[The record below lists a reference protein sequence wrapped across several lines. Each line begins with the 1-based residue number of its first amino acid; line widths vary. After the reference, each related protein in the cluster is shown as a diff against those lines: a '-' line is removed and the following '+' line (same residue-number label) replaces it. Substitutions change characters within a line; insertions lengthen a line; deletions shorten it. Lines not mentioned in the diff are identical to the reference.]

1 VTALAIL
8 GRAAAAFAVVA
19 LFVGG
24 WIWSILVLQTFG
36 KWSGGYCEDVG
47 FCFEAKPLE
56 LTIQAAIAFVGVA
69 VGTAIQIRC
78 IRYVRGGDPPGV
90 RAALLTLG
98 VVVCVAAWMLYTE
111 AAGVNTWDTS

>member
-1 VTALAIL
+1 MWGRLAA
-8 GRAAAAFAVVA
+8 GFAVAA
-19 LFVGG
+19 LLVGG
-24 WIWSILVLQTFG
+24 VSWSILVVQTIE

-78 IRYVRGGDPPGV
+78 IRYLRGGDPPGV

-98 VVVCVAAWMLYTE
+98 VVVCVAAWMLYTD
-111 AAGVNTWDTS
+111 AAGVNTWQTS